1 MNDNEHQPTMREILE
16 FANKTQLSRFLDEIA
31 QNANAA
37 RDLIAV
43 GDQESWD
50 AEKLAE
56 HVRVITDYADKLPA
70 ELTKSLGGG
79 NIN

>member
-43 GDQESWD
+43 GDQKSWD
-50 AEKLAE
+50 TQKLVQ
-56 HVRVITDYADKLPA
+56 HVRVIADYANALPA
-70 ELTKSLGGG
+70 ELTKSLGGRRA
-79 NIN
+79 N

>member
-1 MNDNEHQPTMREILE
+1 MNDNENQPTMREILE

-31 QNANAA
+31 RNASAA

-50 AEKLAE
+50 TEKLVE
-56 HVRVITDYADKLPA
+56 HVRVITDYANALPA
-70 ELTKSLGGG
+70 ELTKNLAGD
-79 NIN
+79 IH